1 MQFCFR
7 KKEIT
12 NYRYTPAR
20 PRPGPWERAPSL
32 LPAVSGRVKENV
44 VRALPVR
51 SLLLRPQQARGTRAA
66 LVRSVRKLC
75 SLCGHLQRAAT
86 DGHLFPRHLPSPPP
100 RQPVGQDGA
109 HSFPGRGAGSG
120 WWGGGRS
127 TCLSLFCSR
136 PSASVRSVTLNSGHG
151 PRVQDPLLLG
161 KVSVSSS
168 GKRPSSDEN
177 KLESPQR
184 VPRASEVSASLT
196 TWAEDTPARP
206 AMWNPLAFPPGRD
219 GTGRE
224 GRLAGSAGSPP
235 SDGPIPTAPARAT
248 LLNTK

>member
-1 MQFCFR
+1 MGAGALPPSSSFR
-7 KKEIT
+7 AREGECGS
-12 NYRYTPAR
+12 RLACPLAPSEAPAG
-20 PRPGPWERAPSL
+20 PGHTGGPGPLCQEAL
-32 LPAVSGRVKENV
+32 L
-44 VRALPVR
+44 ALWPFAASSHRR
-51 SLLLRPQQARGTRAA
+51 SL
-66 LVRSVRKLC
+66 V
-75 SLCGHLQRAAT
+75 
-86 DGHLFPRHLPSPPP
+86 PSPPSLP
-100 RQPVGQDGA
+100 TPEAACWSGWGA
-109 HSFPGRGAGSG
+109 LFPGTRRRVGLV
-120 WWGGGRS
+120 GGGRS

-235 SDGPIPTAPARAT
+235 SVGPIPTAPAGAT